1 MTRPAPL
8 GILAGGGAMPRRI
21 IRAQEAA
28 GRSCF
33 VIALDN
39 QADPETADAAPHVW
53 VRFGDA
59 GVIMNALRAAGVQ
72 DVVMA
77 GRVVRPSLTD
87 IRPDA
92 RAAMALL
99 RIGLGFM
106 GDDGLLRNLAAEFE
120 RDGFRIVG
128 IQEVLPEALSPLG
141 CWTVAAPSERDE
153 LDIQRGI
160 DVASALGIVDVG
172 QGVIVQQGLVLAVEA
187 IEGTDAMIARGK
199 RLRREGGGGVLVKL
213 AKPGQDDRLDL
224 PTIGPVTLRNAIDA
238 GLAGIAVE
246 AGHSLVVDLELVVAE
261 ANAAGLFVIGFPR
274 RQA

>member
-1 MTRPAPL
+1 MIEPAPL

-21 IRAQEAA
+21 IRAQAAA

-33 VIALDN
+33 IIAFEN
-39 QADPETADAAPHVW
+39 QTDQETADAAPHVW

-59 GVIMNALRAAGVQ
+59 GRVMTSMKAAGVHE
-72 DVVMA
+72 VVMA
-77 GRVVRPSLTD
+77 GRFVRPSLTD
-87 IRPDA
+87 IRPDG
-92 RAAMALL
+92 RAALALL

-128 IQEVLPEALSPLG
+128 VQHVLPEALAQAG
-141 CWTVAAPSERDE
+141 CWTDATPSERDQA
-153 LDIQRGI
+153 DIARGVE
-160 DVASALGIVDVG
+160 VATALGRVDVG

-187 IEGTDAMIARGK
+187 IEGTDAMIARAK
-199 RLRREGGGGVLVKL
+199 SLRRAGGGGVLVKL

-224 PTIGPVTLRNAIDA
+224 PTIGPVTLRNVIDA
-238 GLAGIAVE
+238 GLVGLAVE
-246 AGHSLVVDLELVVAE
+246 ADHSLIIDRDSVVAE

-274 RQA
+274 TSA